1 MAIYTYERDYRD
13 LEGKVSSAS
22 NTKKNIESIQDEIN
36 GLSWDNIERNSLD
49 QYHVKPG
56 EPFKEIKGVY
66 HNEKNPGAPNSFFS
80 VAALRFEVDQL
91 SGVYCVGTVSLDTTP
106 FSALSTSARIA
117 SQSKYE
123 VRLVAR
129 DFDTGQQLGSWTL
142 TKGYSVDSNG
152 GLKIVWAYQPLVA
165 GNNVLF
171 MEIKN
176 HAGQQIAANNVAY
189 VNLTAFVINR

>member
-13 LEGKVSSAS
+13 LEGKAS
-22 NTKKNIESIQDEIN
+22 NASKTKKNIQSIEDEIN
-36 GLSWDNIERNSLD
+36 DLSWDNIERNSLD

-66 HNEKNPGAPNSFFS
+66 RNEKNPGSPNSFFS

-91 SGVYCVGTVSLDTTP
+91 SGVYCVGTVSLDTTT
-106 FSALSTSARIA
+106 FTSARGANA
-117 SQSKYE
+117 SRYE